1 MSSAS
6 GGNSV
11 TFVANFVFKQ
21 AAGKSELDGSFAV
34 RRQVFISE
42 QKIAREDEWD
52 GLEDIC
58 LHFIAKQGKRIIG
71 TARLR
76 FPEPGYAKIERMAVL
91 KSYRRLGVGAG
102 ILTLV
107 EQAIKNRGLAEA
119 ELHAQIT
126 AAPFYLACG
135 YREAG
140 VHFYEAG
147 IEHVKMVKKLENTKL
162 PE

>member
-1 MSSAS
+1 MSAVSD
-6 GGNSV
+6 GNSV

-21 AAGKSELDGSFAV
+21 ATGRSELDGSFAV
-34 RRQVFISE
+34 RREVFIGE

-52 GLEDIC
+52 GLEDVC

-76 FPEPGYAKIERMAVL
+76 FPEPGHAKIERMAVL
-91 KSYRRLGVGAG
+91 KPYRRRGVGAG
-102 ILTLV
+102 ILALV
-107 EQAIKNRGLAEA
+107 EQAMKNKGMAEA

-126 AAPFYLACG
+126 AVPFYLACG

-140 VHFYEAG
+140 PHFFEAG
-147 IEHVKMVKKLENTKL
+147 IEHVKMVRRLR
-162 PE
+162 

>member
-1 MSSAS
+1 MSAAS
-6 GGNSV
+6 DGSSV
-11 TFVANFVFKQ
+11 NLVANLVFKQ
-21 AAGKSELDGSFAV
+21 ASGKSELDGSFAV
-34 RRQVFISE
+34 RRKVFIGE

-52 GLEDIC
+52 GLEDVC

-76 FPEPGYAKIERMAVL
+76 FPEPGHAKIERMAVL

-102 ILTLV
+102 ILVLV
-107 EQAIKNRGLAEA
+107 EQAIKNKGIAET

-126 AAPFYLACG
+126 AVPFYLACG

-140 VHFYEAG
+140 AHFCEAG
-147 IEHVKMVKKLENTKL
+147 IEHVRMVKRLR
-162 PE
+162 